1 MENLKRA
8 KKETEEFSEEM
19 RQRVEKAKNMDI
31 SELKG
36 TVLQRFQEL
45 TDDEM
50 GILESLDQ
58 HPVGEVI
65 KGKVVNMMNYGAF
78 VELEEGVE
86 GLIHVSEMSWIRHV
100 KHPSDI
106 FNLGDEVE
114 AKILNIDKADKKTV
128 RRNEVYTASGRMSK
142 YKRFEIVLYIGD
154 AMGDFPKKD
163 FDKFGNNQ
171 IILPNP
177 MYGKW

>member
-1 MENLKRA
+1 
-8 KKETEEFSEEM
+8 M

-65 KGKVVNMMNYGAF
+65 MKLIGP
-78 VELEEGVE
+78 ELEQIFSEPEDETDRMLADDMPREMYERAPIEGE
-86 GLIHVSEMSWIRHV
+86 GLDDKPFMGMAGPNTEEYRVDPTRPEFKR
-100 KHPSDI
+100 PRP
-106 FNLGDEVE
+106 DEVDPMMKRE
-114 AKILNIDKADKKTV
+114 M
-128 RRNEVYTASGRMSK
+128 ASR
-142 YKRFEIVLYIGD
+142 
-154 AMGDFPKKD
+154 
-163 FDKFGNNQ
+163 
-171 IILPNP
+171 
-177 MYGKW
+177 

>member
-1 MENLKRA
+1 MENLERA

-65 KGKVVNMMNYGAF
+65 MKLIGPELTEIFSEPEDETDKMLAEKAVGEPPNQAPIEDDKPFMGMAGPETREYRVDPTRPEFKRPRPEETDPMM
-78 VELEEGVE
+78 ER
-86 GLIHVSEMSWIRHV
+86 EM
-100 KHPSDI
+100 
-106 FNLGDEVE
+106 
-114 AKILNIDKADKKTV
+114 
-128 RRNEVYTASGRMSK
+128 ASR
-142 YKRFEIVLYIGD
+142 
-154 AMGDFPKKD
+154 
-163 FDKFGNNQ
+163 
-171 IILPNP
+171 
-177 MYGKW
+177 

>member
-65 KGKVVNMMNYGAF
+65 MKLICP
-78 VELEEGVE
+78 ELEQIFSEPEDETDRMLADDMPREMYERAPIEGE
-86 GLIHVSEMSWIRHV
+86 GLDDKPFMGMAGPNTEEYRVDPTRPEFKRPRPEEVDPMMKREM
-100 KHPSDI
+100 
-106 FNLGDEVE
+106 
-114 AKILNIDKADKKTV
+114 
-128 RRNEVYTASGRMSK
+128 ASR
-142 YKRFEIVLYIGD
+142 
-154 AMGDFPKKD
+154 
-163 FDKFGNNQ
+163 
-171 IILPNP
+171 
-177 MYGKW
+177 

>member
-1 MENLKRA
+1 MKNLERA
-8 KKETEEFSEEM
+8 QKETEEFSEEM

-65 KGKVVNMMNYGAF
+65 MKLIGP
-78 VELEEGVE
+78 ELEQIFSEPEDETDRMLADDMPREMYERAPIEGE
-86 GLIHVSEMSWIRHV
+86 GLDDKPFMGMAGPNTEEYRVDPTRPEFKRPRPEEVDPMMKREM
-100 KHPSDI
+100 
-106 FNLGDEVE
+106 
-114 AKILNIDKADKKTV
+114 
-128 RRNEVYTASGRMSK
+128 ASR
-142 YKRFEIVLYIGD
+142 
-154 AMGDFPKKD
+154 
-163 FDKFGNNQ
+163 
-171 IILPNP
+171 
-177 MYGKW
+177 